1 MLATIGVIVGVRFCR
16 NRREGGRERER
27 ERREMRDTRRKDV
40 RRKRARQ

>member
-27 ERREMRDTRRKDV
+27 REMRDTRRKDV